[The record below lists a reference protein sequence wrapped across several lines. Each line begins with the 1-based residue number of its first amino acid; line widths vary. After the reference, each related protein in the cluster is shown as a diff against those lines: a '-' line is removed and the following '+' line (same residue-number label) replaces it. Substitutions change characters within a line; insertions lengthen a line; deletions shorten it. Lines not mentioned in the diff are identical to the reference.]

1 MYTVGSPAGCV
12 VEHMLPWPNMA
23 HILLSK
29 FWHAFRDMAPCRVYI
44 RNLLFSVTYQVLAA
58 FLRDAGLAFERIDI
72 KRTGMRFGQAR
83 YCYAFVSVATEEIQ
97 RRLISR
103 LHGQT
108 CEALSDKRIFA
119 EAAIPRMNAWM
130 QQSQLAEGRPHQDGA
145 AAVGGSCLE
154 TDVYYARELESKVEV
169 DPNPCEENVAKD
181 GGQNVEPTQNQA
193 GRVLD
198 VCKAPWACPSQSYDP
213 GRRPETPK

>member
-12 VEHMLPWPNMA
+12 VEHMLSWPNMV
-23 HILLSK
+23 HILLGK
-29 FWHAFRDMAPCRVYI
+29 FWRAFRDMAPCRVYI

-83 YCYAFVSVATEEIQ
+83 YCYAFVSVATEEVQ

-108 CEALSDKRIFA
+108 CELCPTNAYLLR
-119 EAAIPRMNAWM
+119 PRSSNECM
-130 QQSQLAEGRPHQDGA
+130 D
-145 AAVGGSCLE
+145 AAVAAS
-154 TDVYYARELESKVEV
+154 
-169 DPNPCEENVAKD
+169 
-181 GGQNVEPTQNQA
+181 GGQA
-193 GRVLD
+193 
-198 VCKAPWACPSQSYDP
+198 
-213 GRRPETPK
+213 